1 MSRKRRAGSN
11 YLYLPCGTIVGLL
24 GRHAHKAP
32 SAEKQSDV
40 LTWTLIGLI
49 PEWHHLQFSHE
60 VFSRRDFNRVVLAV
74 HVTASIGSAQLIP
87 AKLQTF
93 WRQVVKGFQNTH
105 THIHMQIKND
115 LSEVI
120 AFRPGH
126 CSLSE

>member
-60 VFSRRDFNRVVLAV
+60 VFSRRDFNQVVLAA
-74 HVTASIGSAQLIP
+74 HVTASIVSAQLIP

-93 WRQVVKGFQNTH
+93 RRQVVKGFQKHTH
-105 THIHMQIKND
+105 THMQIKND
-115 LSEVI
+115 LSEVM

-126 CSLSE
+126 GPLSE